1 MISGRIFSL
10 ERILSRR
17 AFSTFRTL
25 PNIGRI
31 AWKRRSR
38 PCLRRA
44 TGRVALDDVD
54 LAPGRVS
61 LLAVGELAR
70 ERHALERALAE
81 HEVAGL
87 AGRLARA
94 GGREALLDDPPAVA
108 GVLVEVLADGIPERG
123 LDLAL
128 DLGVAELRLRL
139 TLELGL
145 GQLHAD
151 DRGEALA
158 DVVSREVAV
167 GILEDT
173 GPAGPIVQGARQR
186 GTEARDVGPAV
197 DRVDVV
203 REREHVLR
211 VGVVVLERDLDSR
224 RPIAASRSRS
234 AGC

>member
-1 MISGRIFSL
+1 L
-10 ERILSRR
+10 E
-17 AFSTFRTL
+17 A
-25 PNIGRI
+25 PI
-31 AWKRRSR
+31 AAR
-38 PCLRRA
+38 LRGSA
-44 TGRVALDDVD
+44 GRVALDDVD
-54 LAPGRVS
+54 LAPRRVS

-70 ERHALERALAE
+70 QRHPLERALAE

-87 AGRLARA
+87 AGRLA
-94 GGREALLDDPPAVA
+94 GPGRGEALLDDPPAVT
-108 GVLVEVLADGIPERG
+108 GVLVEVLTDGIPERG

-167 GILEDT
+167 GILQDT
-173 GPAGPIVQGARQR
+173 GPAGPIVQRARQR
-186 GTEARDVGPAV
+186 GTEACDVGPAV

-203 REREHVLR
+203 REREHVL
-211 VGVVVLERDLDSR
+211 
-224 RPIAASRSRS
+224 
-234 AGC
+234 